1 MSFLRDQWISFYTA
15 VGFLTRFPVPGGG
28 HPDYLDRS
36 AKWSPFVGTL
46 VGAVAAGTFAA
57 AHLFL
62 PVSVSVV
69 LAMAVTACLTGGFHE
84 DGFADSCDAFG
95 GGYTKEDVLRI
106 MKDSR
111 IGSFGALA
119 LVLLLLLKYAALTS
133 LASNHYSDTV
143 RIVGVA
149 LIAGHTIGRF
159 ASISFLM
166 TQSYVRDDS
175 GARAKPVA
183 SGMTPMQFAF
193 AAFCTGSVVV
203 CMCLA
208 LGWHTLAALLFP
220 LIVRLYLARM
230 FLHRIGGYTGDAL
243 GMAEQAAEA
252 ALYVGLAAIL
262 PSSAM

>member
-1 MSFLRDQWISFYTA
+1 MPFLRDQWISFYTA

-46 VGAVAAGTFAA
+46 VGAVAAGVFAF

-62 PVSVSVV
+62 PVSISVV
-69 LAMAVTACLTGGFHE
+69 LAMAVTAYLTGGFHE

-111 IGSFGALA
+111 IGSFGALG
-119 LVLLLLLKYAALTS
+119 LFLLLLVKYAALTS
-133 LASNHYSDTV
+133 LASNYYPDTV

-159 ASISFLM
+159 AAISFLI

-183 SGMTPMQFAF
+183 IGMTGMQFAF
-193 AAFCTGSVVV
+193 ATLCTAGVIAG
-203 CMCLA
+203 MGFA
-208 LGWHTLAALLFP
+208 LGWHAMLALLLP
-220 LIVRLYLARM
+220 LIVRLFLGRM
-230 FLHRIGGYTGDAL
+230 FLRRIGGYTGDAL
-243 GMAEQAAEA
+243 GMTEQATEA
-252 ALYVGLAAIL
+252 ALYVGLAATL
-262 PSSAM
+262 QLA